1 MPFCLNHV
9 FEEVYEAAQSIFLA
23 PLGLI
28 SYCSGV
34 LSQREFAS
42 QSRTGILT
50 FLAAHRPAG
59 FPTYLYVSV
68 VKFDCVIPFLELL
81 EQSTI
86 HNRDGEGRGEG
97 KEKMSKPYL
106 SRLTWSLMTEL
117 QSWVTGFQLC
127 CKLYSIFSMRSSR
140 HKPDYTIRTTRSAV
154 FHLYQLQPNA
164 TSGPYWQQKDGEIYY
179 TLKPVLC
186 QRASGQRYMIYIYIA
201 GLSSISE
208 PYEAYYTCA
217 LIMGNP
223 DEPTTCGASYHC
235 QRRNCIWVL
244 IVKRERDSLLK
255 TEPWLSYEETRWWH
269 DHDLKEMEALKV
281 QNLRIFNRKH

>member
-97 KEKMSKPYL
+97 ENVQAL
-106 SRLTWSLMTEL
+106 S
-117 QSWVTGFQLC
+117 
-127 CKLYSIFSMRSSR
+127 
-140 HKPDYTIRTTRSAV
+140 
-154 FHLYQLQPNA
+154 
-164 TSGPYWQQKDGEIYY
+164 
-179 TLKPVLC
+179 
-186 QRASGQRYMIYIYIA
+186 
-201 GLSSISE
+201 
-208 PYEAYYTCA
+208 
-217 LIMGNP
+217 
-223 DEPTTCGASYHC
+223 
-235 QRRNCIWVL
+235 
-244 IVKRERDSLLK
+244 LK
-255 TEPWLSYEETRWWH
+255 THMVTH
-269 DHDLKEMEALKV
+269 D
-281 QNLRIFNRKH
+281 